1 MPQVF
6 DVLSVT
12 QTPILCEIDDKPVS
26 FQVAEFWIN
35 GSPLS
40 SLLGIE
46 RGFGS
51 SECNLDIEELSA
63 QQPSSNQFG
72 TGRVVLYR
80 CHCGSDYCGVFSCGI
95 VDRGDSIEWQNISF
109 EDDSGMHL
117 SGRSAI
123 WPNLL
128 SIEKLVF
135 NKEAYLSEIRAAN
148 DRSDQLFQQTGFAAR

>member
-12 QTPILCEIDDKPVS
+12 QTPLHYEIDDKPAS
-26 FQVAEFWIN
+26 CQIAEFSIN

-40 SLLGIE
+40 SLLGIA
-46 RGFGS
+46 RGLCS
-51 SECNLDIEELSA
+51 SECNFDIEELSA
-63 QQPSSNQFG
+63 QQPSSNQLG

-80 CHCGSDYCGVFSCGI
+80 CHCGSDYCGVVSCGI

-109 EDDSGMHL
+109 EDDSGIHV
-117 SGRSAI
+117 SGHSAV

-128 SIEKLVF
+128 PIEKLVF
-135 NKEAYLSEIRAAN
+135 NKEAYLSEIRAA
-148 DRSDQLFQQTGFAAR
+148 RQV